1 MHSRLLN
8 IRLLNRESH
17 WNEGLQDRPYRPA
30 PPPSGHE
37 DWTGALRAG
46 LLPSSAVRRSLH
58 WAHQQQVIISD
69 QIKQIFIDLWQLL
82 SQVVSSSRWAKRSA
96 PAQWRRRDRQKQH
109 AEHLYLDNDQR
120 EVRGLG
126 PGFVPRLLFFCL
138 CFFYFCMSLCFILTT
153 LCLFSSSFLTLPD
166 TPFVFFRLRLTLILA
181 HSQHVECLFSE
192 LQLLRFLDYY
202 WLSQS
207 FKPCLKSVAVDV
219 VCVWICG
226 DCNLDADLC
235 NFLSS
240 VSLE

>member
-1 MHSRLLN
+1 MAAVKSGGFIFQVGQEERSCPV
-8 IRLLNRESH
+8 EE
-17 WNEGLQDRPYRPA
+17 EGPTEAARRASVFGQRPA
-30 PPPSGHE
+30 RGERPRPWFCPPP
-37 DWTGALRAG
+37 L
-46 LLPSSAVRRSLH
+46 V
-58 WAHQQQVIISD
+58 
-69 QIKQIFIDLWQLL
+69 
-82 SQVVSSSRWAKRSA
+82 
-96 PAQWRRRDRQKQH
+96 
-109 AEHLYLDNDQR
+109 
-120 EVRGLG
+120 
-126 PGFVPRLLFFCL
+126 FCL